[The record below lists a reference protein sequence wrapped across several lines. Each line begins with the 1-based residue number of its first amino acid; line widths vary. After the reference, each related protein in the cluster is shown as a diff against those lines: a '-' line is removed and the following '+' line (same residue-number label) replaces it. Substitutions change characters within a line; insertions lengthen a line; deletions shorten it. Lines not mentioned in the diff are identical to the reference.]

1 MDSRRGPVVQ
11 YQYLMIRN
19 SAVDKIDKTVDK
31 QLTLDVSGT
40 INVTDAKSV
49 CDAVIAIF
57 AVRYPGYDFSILNK
71 IYSDF
76 AALYRG
82 QLSGF
87 LACDT
92 TYHDI
97 QHVLDVSL
105 AMARLVDGYDSQ
117 HAESEQLGPDNA
129 VLGMIVALFHDSGYI
144 RREGETDIQH
154 GAEYTKIHVSRSAQF
169 MAEYLP
175 SVGREDIVEL
185 AGKLVH
191 FTGYEYTPDQIDV
204 SDSKLRTLGGLVGTA
219 DVIAQMADPE
229 YLEKCRDRLYPEFA
243 LGGLTHQLL
252 PDGSEVVLYDS
263 AEDLLRKTPE
273 FIKSTINNRLDAH
286 FGGLYHYVEAHFNGR
301 NLYMEAL
308 ENNCRHLEQLIA
320 KDDPS
325 LLTGTA
331 LRPE

>member
-1 MDSRRGPVVQ
+1 MEPIKTEQVDRL
-11 YQYLMIRN
+11 LM
-19 SAVDKIDKTVDK
+19 
-31 QLTLDVSGT
+31 DVSST
-40 INVTDAKSV
+40 IDVSDPQKV
-49 CDAVIAIF
+49 CAAVLDIF
-57 AVRYPGYDFSILNK
+57 QRRYPDTDFSLLERMYN
-71 IYSDF
+71 DF

-82 QLSGF
+82 ELEGF

-105 AMARLVDGYDSQ
+105 AMARLLDGY
-117 HAESEQLGPDNA
+117 ESRHSGAQCLGPELA

-144 RREGETDIQH
+144 RREGETNIQH

-175 SVGREDIVEL
+175 GIGCAEWIEL

-191 FTGYEYTPDQIDV
+191 FTGYEFTPDQIQLD
-204 SDSKLRTLGGLVGTA
+204 DPKHRIIGGLIGTA
-219 DVIAQMADPE
+219 DVIAQMADPA
-229 YLEKCRDRLYPEFA
+229 YLEKCRDRLYPEFE

-252 PDGSEVVLYDS
+252 PDGSELVLYKS
-263 AEDLLRKTPE
+263 AEDLLLKTPQ
-273 FIKSTINNRLDAH
+273 FIKTTISGRLEKH
-286 FGGLYHYVEAHFNGR
+286 FNGLYHYVEAHFDGP

-320 KDDPS
+320 EDDPA
-325 LLTGTA
+325 LLSSTA
-331 LRPE
+331 LRP